1 MNYKR
6 RERIRNGFDFGLK
19 SRCFG
24 SKGSAPAA
32 PDYVGAAGAQGEA
45 GKDIATQQTWANRPN
60 QFSPFGSS
68 TWGAQAQID
77 PATGKPVTSWTQEQQ
92 LNPLLQGTLD
102 SQFGMQ
108 KGRSDLAAGQM
119 GRVQQDL
126 GQPFDWTNLPGMQGL
141 SPTTKTSDEAGFS
154 ADRERYTNA
163 AFDSMRPEHQ
173 RQEESARTRLANQ
186 GLTPGSDAYNTELER
201 LAGTQAN
208 ERWNAVNQG
217 GVEQQRMQQM
227 LMQQQGQAFGQES
240 QQADVQNRQRQQAIA
255 EQAQQRGMSLNE
267 MNALITGQQVAPPQM
282 PGFTSAQGSQAPN
295 LLGAA
300 QSQGQF
306 GQQQYATDMQN
317 QQNTT
322 MGLGSL
328 AAMAAMYF
336 SDLRLKTNL
345 RKIGAHRLGIGI
357 YEFVMFGR
365 RQTGVVAQE
374 LMQVRPDL
382 VVRAPSGYLM
392 VNYGEL

>member
-1 MNYKR
+1 
-6 RERIRNGFDFGLK
+6 
-19 SRCFG
+19 
-24 SKGSAPAA
+24 
-32 PDYVGAAGAQGEA
+32 
-45 GKDIATQQTWANRPN
+45 
-60 QFSPFGSS
+60 
-68 TWGAQAQID
+68 
-77 PATGKPVTSWTQEQQ
+77 
-92 LNPLLQGTLD
+92 
-102 SQFGMQ
+102 
-108 KGRSDLAAGQM
+108 
-119 GRVQQDL
+119 
-126 GQPFDWTNLPGMQGL
+126 
-141 SPTTKTSDEAGFS
+141 
-154 ADRERYTNA
+154 
-163 AFDSMRPEHQ
+163 MRPEHQ